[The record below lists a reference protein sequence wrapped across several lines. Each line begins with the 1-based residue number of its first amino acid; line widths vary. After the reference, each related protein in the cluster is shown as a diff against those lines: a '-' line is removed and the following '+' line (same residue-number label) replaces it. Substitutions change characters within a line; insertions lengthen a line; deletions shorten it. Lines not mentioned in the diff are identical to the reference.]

1 MRLVA
6 RIRRKSSI
14 PDAPGGRPS
23 NLAETSLTMG
33 FVKLKPNFA
42 YFQKG
47 QKGPPPAL
55 LAHKTRSAELPDL
68 TGSS

>member
-23 NLAETSLTMG
+23 NLAETSRTMG

-47 QKGPPPAL
+47 PPPAL
-55 LAHKTRSAELPDL
+55 LAHKTRSDELPDL